1 MTHEPDIRS
10 LSLSLNPSIKK
21 PHISVLQFLSE
32 AHAHSELDVSVTDN
46 TQEEKEVQKEIEPD
60 VSLVTRPPIDQ
71 SRVTETSP
79 DVRNDVFIAH
89 VMSR

>member
-10 LSLSLNPSIKK
+10 LSLSLNPNIKK

-46 TQEEKEVQKEIEPD
+46 TQEVQKEIEPD